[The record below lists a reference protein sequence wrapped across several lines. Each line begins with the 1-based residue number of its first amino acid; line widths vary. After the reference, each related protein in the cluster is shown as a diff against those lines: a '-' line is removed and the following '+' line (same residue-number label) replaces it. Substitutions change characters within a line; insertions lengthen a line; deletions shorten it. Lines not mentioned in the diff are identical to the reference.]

1 MHAILSGHLQQKS
14 YAARIQQSQL
24 LQMDLVGLHETVQG
38 WLAQNVMLDAEQT
51 VELDAD
57 DADDTLDMDAVTRA
71 SEGMAE
77 LPWDATLARLSRGDD
92 FADASAEARLAAPVS
107 DDPQVQVLEALAI
120 EPMSDACR
128 AATEIV
134 LAAMDAS
141 GFLSVPL
148 NHLGSQND
156 IDVVLLEQALGVI
169 QNLGPAGYGARTLD
183 EALELQLH
191 RLPASDA
198 QALAL
203 RIVQHGVTRLSRRD
217 LDSLRRALQ
226 ASPATFSAA
235 LGLLRSLV
243 SRPGAVDADATPIVP
258 DVAVVRR
265 DGRWQVAL
273 TRHATPRL
281 DINHTYARMISSMGP
296 EASSLRGQ
304 LTEARWLIKSLHQR
318 QETILKVAQAVLARQ
333 FKVLSHGLEACRPLA
348 LKEIADVVGVHEST
362 VCRAVNG
369 KYVALPGQT
378 LELRAFFS
386 QAAGEDSV
394 AGVAARALV
403 KRLIAGEAPD
413 QPLDDAAL
421 TDALAQRGIR
431 LARRT
436 VAKYR
441 EALGYPAARDRAHP
455 IAA

>member
-1 MHAILSGHLQQKS
+1 MHASLSGHLQQKS

-24 LQMDLVGLHETVQG
+24 LQIDQAGLHETVQG
-38 WLAQNVMLDAEQT
+38 WLAHNVMLEAEPALDLDT
-51 VELDAD
+51 DAD
-57 DADDTLDMDAVTRA
+57 DDILDMDAVTHTA
-71 SEGMAE
+71 EGAAE

-92 FADASAEARLAAPVS
+92 FADASAEARLAAPES
-107 DDPQVQVLEALAI
+107 DDPQMQVLDALAI
-120 EPMSDACR
+120 EPMSEDCR
-128 AATEIV
+128 NAAGVV
-134 LAAMDAS
+134 LAAIDED
-141 GFLSVPL
+141 GFLALPL
-148 NHLGSQND
+148 GDLARRHGL
-156 IDVVLLEQALGVI
+156 DVVVLEQALAVI

-183 EALELQLH
+183 EALELQL
-191 RLPASDA
+191 RCLPVDEA
-198 QALAL
+198 QTLAL
-203 RIVQHGVTRLSRRD
+203 RIVQHGVTRLGRRD

-235 LGLLRSLV
+235 MGLLRGLAT
-243 SRPGAVDADATPIVP
+243 RPGAVATEATAIRPDVRVVRRQGRWHVELTRDATPH
-258 DVAVVRR
+258 
-265 DGRWQVAL
+265 L
-273 TRHATPRL
+273 E
-281 DINHTYARMISSMGP
+281 INHTYARMISSMGT
-296 EASSLRGQ
+296 EASSLRHQ
-304 LTEARWLIKSLHQR
+304 LTEARWLIKSLQQR
-318 QETILKVAQAVLARQ
+318 QETLLKVAQAVLARQ
-333 FKVLSHGLEACRPLA
+333 FKVLSHGLEGCRPLA

-403 KRLIAGEAPD
+403 KRLIAGEAAD
-413 QPLDDAAL
+413 HPLDDAAL

>member
-1 MHAILSGHLQQKS
+1 
-14 YAARIQQSQL
+14 
-24 LQMDLVGLHETVQG
+24 
-38 WLAQNVMLDAEQT
+38 
-51 VELDAD
+51 
-57 DADDTLDMDAVTRA
+57 
-71 SEGMAE
+71 
-77 LPWDATLARLSRGDD
+77 
-92 FADASAEARLAAPVS
+92 
-107 DDPQVQVLEALAI
+107 
-120 EPMSDACR
+120 
-128 AATEIV
+128 
-134 LAAMDAS
+134 
-141 GFLSVPL
+141 
-148 NHLGSQND
+148 
-156 IDVVLLEQALGVI
+156 
-169 QNLGPAGYGARTLD
+169 
-183 EALELQLH
+183 
-191 RLPASDA
+191 
-198 QALAL
+198 
-203 RIVQHGVTRLSRRD
+203 
-217 LDSLRRALQ
+217 
-226 ASPATFSAA
+226 
-235 LGLLRSLV
+235 
-243 SRPGAVDADATPIVP
+243 
-258 DVAVVRR
+258 
-265 DGRWQVAL
+265 
-273 TRHATPRL
+273 
-281 DINHTYARMISSMGP
+281 MGP